1 MIIVRRWPCRAAAAV
16 SCGGLWRQGH
26 LVAVEDGVGEGAVAL
41 VLDGLPV
48 VAEEPEEV
56 LEDRGGLLLGETQL
70 LHGLQRLPRPLRVR
84 FRTHPSHLPSFLP
97 IPASFR

>member
-1 MIIVRRWPCRAAAAV
+1 M
-16 SCGGLWRQGH
+16 
-26 LVAVEDGVGEGAVAL
+26 AVEDGVGEGAVAL

-97 IPASFR
+97 IPASFRYLLVLV